1 MSGTFQGR
9 LAYAS
14 CTITGAPPSG
24 LSITSQSG
32 DFTAAARSAAGQYT
46 LTLGAEVDPSEACY
60 QVTCR
65 TLTGIVGVATIV
77 PASTN
82 DSTVAIE
89 VQDDTGALTDPV
101 GFDIIIV
108 VKPAN

>member
-24 LSITSQSG
+24 IAITSQSG
-32 DFTAAARSAAGQYT
+32 DFTAAARGAAGQYT
-46 LTLGAEVDPSEACY
+46 LTLGAEIDPAEACY

-65 TLTGIVGVATIV
+65 TLTGIVGIATIV
-77 PASTN
+77 SASTN
-82 DSTVAIE
+82 DSTIAIE
-89 VQDDTGALTDPV
+89 VLDETSTLVDPV
-101 GFDIIIV
+101 GFDIVVV